1 MFDSSVGQ
9 NGPDEYRQ
17 MASYVVGEYGTAGF
31 IVTRDDEGPLSDL
44 ELPWMKEIYN
54 GQRKLVV
61 KLTGRFFGRILSK
74 LRSPQR
80 HDEADLQLDLLLDRY
95 ATRATTWASRSNR
108 DGSVR
113 RNNNRAESALAATL
127 GPTWGR

>member
-1 MFDSSVGQ
+1 MFDPSVGQ

-17 MASYVVGEYGTAGF
+17 MASYLVGEYGTAGF
-31 IVTRDDEGPLSDL
+31 IVTRDDDEGLLSDR

-61 KLTGRFFGRILSK
+61 KLTGRFFRRILSK

-113 RNNNRAESALAATL
+113 RTVNVRNR
-127 GPTWGR
+127 P